1 MARSYG
7 AAWLPATGRHATQQ
21 LSPWRGETAP
31 QLVAV
36 FFVDCTVAGWAVVL
50 VTVPWRMEAGT
61 KQPLKTNM
69 ATYQ

>member
-1 MARSYG
+1 
-7 AAWLPATGRHATQQ
+7 
-21 LSPWRGETAP
+21 
-31 QLVAV
+31 VAV